1 MWVKCG
7 CVLWL
12 LLYLVVT
19 DVTLIN
25 ISTYLWLWW
34 GEIKQKLM
42 CHIWS
47 LCVCTSGQKSWLW
60 MWFGSNMERLYL
72 KFLRLQPLQ
81 HRWSTFLSLFFLHIY
96 TCQLLSFI
104 KGAYSFDYFFSLPL
118 SVINYVTSYA
128 TYSLRSQ
135 SILGLLSAGQSRML
149 RHQRVWRAAQ
159 RFWRTA
165 SYHSSRRRGRLS
177 GTFVTWSRL
186 ALLLQVTNTRTS
198 STKYQRFI
206 SSSFSQLKMQTRI
219 LYLWS

>member
-1 MWVKCG
+1 MCAHQDKKADCG
-7 CVLWL
+7 CDSDPTWRDFTW
-12 LLYLVVT
+12 YSW
-19 DVTLIN
+19 DSSHC
-25 ISTYLWLWW
+25 ST
-34 GEIKQKLM
+34 GD
-42 CHIWS
+42 
-47 LCVCTSGQKSWLW
+47 
-60 MWFGSNMERLYL
+60 
-72 KFLRLQPLQ
+72 
-81 HRWSTFLSLFFLHIY
+81 LHFSACFSSIY

-118 SVINYVTSYA
+118 SVINYVTLYA

-165 SYHSSRRRGRLS
+165 SYRSSRRRGRLS

>member
-1 MWVKCG
+1 MT
-7 CVLWL
+7 
-12 LLYLVVT
+12 LVRWNKTKANVSH
-19 DVTLIN
+19 LIFV
-25 ISTYLWLWW
+25 
-34 GEIKQKLM
+34 
-42 CHIWS
+42 
-47 LCVCTSGQKSWLW
+47 CVCTSGQKSWLW

-81 HRWSTFLSLFFLHIY
+81 HRWSTFLSLFFLYIY
-96 TCQLLSFI
+96 LPATFI
-104 KGAYSFDYFFSLPL
+104 HQRSIFIWFFFSLPL
-118 SVINYVTSYA
+118 SLINYVTSYA

-165 SYHSSRRRGRLS
+165 SYRSSRRRGRLS

-206 SSSFSQLKMQTRI
+206 SSSFSQLKMQTHI

>member
-1 MWVKCG
+1 MTLVRWNKTKANVSHLIFV
-7 CVLWL
+7 CVHIRTKKLIVDVIRIQHGETLPEILETPATAAQVIYISQLVFPSYIYLPATFIHQRSIFIWL
-12 LLYLVVT
+12 
-19 DVTLIN
+19 
-25 ISTYLWLWW
+25 
-34 GEIKQKLM
+34 
-42 CHIWS
+42 
-47 LCVCTSGQKSWLW
+47 
-60 MWFGSNMERLYL
+60 F
-72 KFLRLQPLQ
+72 
-81 HRWSTFLSLFFLHIY
+81 
-96 TCQLLSFI
+96 
-104 KGAYSFDYFFSLPL
+104 FFSLPL